1 VRGTGRRGDRSSLKG
16 VASGHGKQ
24 ARLPELYWALAE
36 VIQEINTTLFCK
48 LTGDRAVAHYTTLHV
63 LRDLVESGNP
73 FRLYNSA
80 YMNDPDEG
88 RVFFKIMKDRK
99 IDVEKIFYENDSED
113 SHSSPAYIGS
123 FVRTDSRNE
132 EGKDKLFLWRT
143 YGKHDGEEA
152 GGACLIFNKDQFARK
167 VPPME
172 TVTAHPSAAVEL
184 ALKLKVPP
192 MKIGTMPRLEYGAK
206 QGKSTGQNDPPLP
219 YRPSLYRV
227 IYKSEIRGKLSE
239 NLGKLAGLLNE
250 INKLLQPPKKRDEDK
265 EMFTKVRKQLDR
277 IRFLFKADHY
287 RGEQEVRVVQMSY
300 TDDPPSPER
309 EVAMDQIPPRFYL
322 EMPVN
327 FRFNEVILGPKTGN
341 VSEWQQWM
349 SEKSDIKVEKSRI
362 PFR

>member
-1 VRGTGRRGDRSSLKG
+1 MGAGRRGARSSLQG

-24 ARLPELYWALAE
+24 ARLSKLYWALAE
-36 VIQEINTTLFCK
+36 VIQEINTKLFCK
-48 LTGDRAVAHYTTLHV
+48 LTGDSVVAHYTSLHV
-63 LRDLVESGNP
+63 LRDLAKRGNP

-167 VPPME
+167 VLPMNI
-172 TVTAHPSAAVEL
+172 VRAHPSAAV
-184 ALKLKVPP
+184 ALLLKVPP
-192 MKIGTMPRLEYGAK
+192 MNTGTMPRLEYGAK
-206 QGKSTGQNDPPLP
+206 QGKSTGQNDPPPP

-239 NLGKLAGLLNE
+239 NLGKLAGLLIE
-250 INKLLQPPKKRDEDK
+250 INKLLQHPKKRDEDE
-265 EMFTKVRKQLDR
+265 EMFINVRKQLDR

-287 RGEQEVRVVQMSY
+287 TGEQEVRVVQMSY
-300 TDDPPSPER
+300 TDEAPSPER
-309 EVAMDQIPPRFYL
+309 KVEMDQMPPRFYL
-322 EMPVN
+322 EIPGN
-327 FRFNEVILGPKTGN
+327 FRFNEVILGPKAGN
-341 VSEWQQWM
+341 VSGWKQWVSGM
-349 SEKSDIKVEKSRI
+349 SEKMA
-362 PFR
+362 